1 MTPPRTCVRAAA
13 APLAVVLLGA
23 LAPPGAP
30 ALTLEDALARA
41 GEGSPAL
48 AACRSER
55 AALEA
60 EAGQAGRRA
69 NPELAVELENFAGS
83 GAAAGLDEAETTIS
97 LSQLVE
103 LGGKRARRVE
113 AANLARDVAVWD
125 CEVARLDVLTA
136 AATAFVEV
144 LAAQHRIALA
154 DTLVAVAEEVLASV
168 QRRVEAGGVSPVEE
182 RRARVSLELARLERE
197 RTARALGVARTAL
210 GAAWG
215 DPSPSFDLVE
225 GDLEGIAFL
234 DVPALDG
241 LLAQV
246 DASPELARWATELG
260 RREAERA
267 AARADGTPDLVI
279 GGGVR
284 RFHGPGETAFTVG
297 VSFPLPFLDRNRDAT
312 RAADRR
318 IDAARDERRDASV
331 RLRRD
336 LGALH
341 AALVD
346 AHDEAA
352 ALRKHI
358 LPEADAALAES
369 REAYRRGRLRL
380 TDVLD
385 AQRSAFELR
394 GRYVDA
400 LAAANELSAEV
411 ERLLGAPLFDEP
423 TGGTR

>member
-1 MTPPRTCVRAAA
+1 MTPSHARARAAV
-13 APLAVVLLGA
+13 APLAIVLLGA

-41 GEGSPAL
+41 TEGSPAL
-48 AACRSER
+48 AACRHER
-55 AALEA
+55 AAREA
-60 EAGQAGRRA
+60 EASQAGRRA
-69 NPELAVELENFAGS
+69 NPELAVDLENFAGS
-83 GAAAGLDEAETTIS
+83 GAVAGLDEAETTIS

-103 LGGKRARRVE
+103 LGGKRARRVA

-125 CEVARLDVLTA
+125 CEVRRLDVMTA
-136 AATAFVEV
+136 TATAFVEV
-144 LAAQHRIALA
+144 VAAQHRTLLA
-154 DTLVAVAEEVLASV
+154 DTLVVVAEEVLASV

-182 RRARVSLELARLERE
+182 RRARVSLELARVERE
-197 RTARALGVARTAL
+197 RTARALTVARATLA
-210 GAAWG
+210 AAWG
-215 DPSPSFDLVE
+215 DASPSFDRVE

-234 DVPALDG
+234 DVPELDG
-241 LLAQV
+241 LLARV

-267 AARADGTPDLVI
+267 AARADGTPDLAI

-284 RFHGPGETAFTVG
+284 RFHGPGETALTVG
-297 VSFPLPFLDRNRDAT
+297 VSLPLPFLDRNRDAAH
-312 RAADRR
+312 AADRR
-318 IDAARDERRDASV
+318 VDAAREERRDASV

-352 ALRKHI
+352 ALRKLI

-400 LAAANELSAEV
+400 LAAANALSAEV

-423 TGGTR
+423 NGGPR